1 MKVTLTEKGR
11 TVIAKDDIGNEV
23 WYYRVGKALTP
34 TSAEFNG
41 SSYTKDD
48 LRWKRDK
55 RGAISKAFAI
65 WIEEIDK
72 EAYNLFFGLSK

>member
-11 TVIAKDDIGNEV
+11 TVIAKDDNGNEV
-23 WYYRVGKALTP
+23 WYYLVGKALTP
-34 TSAEFNG
+34 TCAEFNG
-41 SSYTKDD
+41 SSYTKED

-55 RGAISKAFAI
+55 RGSISKAFAI